1 MSLKQIKM
9 FCICYLIIQTTC
21 DLVAWDLVGCCWV
34 SDAAS
39 SYQLSLQD
47 PATPNMENIF
57 LFNFHLLFVI
67 IAIVIVVVWL
77 IYSILFN
84 FTEFKQSS
92 VSNFVHSNTIEIVW
106 TTLPALILLSLASP
120 SFSLLYSLDEISN
133 PSLTFKIL
141 GHQWYWSYE
150 SSDFISCS
158 DTNIILKYSS
168 YMLTKDFSIE
178 TNCLDFFRSLE
189 TNKKIILPTDT
200 HLRLLVNA
208 VDVLHS
214 WTIPFFGIKIDA
226 CPGRLNQGNLFIK
239 RFGLF
244 YGQCSEICGVNHG
257 FMPTVFLALPSCQY
271 SHLCMEEDLANVMA
285 FSPCPVSH
293 KACPSNS
300 IWIDSEKS
308 CQKLPVLDHRTK
320 LFWCL
325 YGCYGVTCIVLMLYF
340 IDHDPFRGIY

>member
-1 MSLKQIKM
+1 M
-9 FCICYLIIQTTC
+9 FCICCLIVQTTC
-21 DLVAWDLVGCCWV
+21 DLVSCCWV
-34 SDAAS
+34 SDAAF

-47 PATPNMENIF
+47 PATPTMEGIF

-67 IAIVIVVVWL
+67 IAIVIVVGWL

-92 VSNFVHSNTIEIVW
+92 VSNFVHSNTVEIVW

-158 DTNIILKYSS
+158 DTNITLKYSS
-168 YMLTKDFSIE
+168 YMLTKDFLIKK
-178 TNCLDFFRSLE
+178 NCIGFFRNLE
-189 TNKKIILPTDT
+189 TNKRVVLPTDT
-200 HLRLLVNA
+200 HLRLLVTA

-214 WTIPFFGIKIDA
+214 WTIPSFGIKIDA

-257 FMPTVFLALPSCQY
+257 FMPIALFALPSNQY
-271 SHLCMEEDLANVMA
+271 YFFVYENLLSSQQTSVVPE
-285 FSPCPVSH
+285 
-293 KACPSNS
+293 PSNEGFRS
-300 IWIDSEKS
+300 QYHKNIIFGLDAEDIWD
-308 CQKLPVLDHRTK
+308 T
-320 LFWCL
+320 
-325 YGCYGVTCIVLMLYF
+325 VTCSI
-340 IDHDPFRGIY
+340 IIAIYIYQCVYNPHFLRLI